1 MTDRTKERTA
11 KSGTP
16 NVYDAAST
24 GSFEQWNNDWKRE
37 SGQASG
43 PPERMIGVL
52 LMIAAA
58 RVMEQRRKRERR
70 QIE

>member
-16 NVYDAAST
+16 NTYAAASN

-52 LMIAAA
+52 VMIAAA
-58 RVMEQRRKRERR
+58 QVPERRWKRERR

>member
-11 KSGTP
+11 ESGMSNTFA
-16 NVYDAAST
+16 AASNR
-24 GSFEQWNNDWKRE
+24 SFGQWNNDWKRE

-58 RVMEQRRKRERR
+58 RVLEQRRKRERR